1 MVEYLSPVYHA
12 VHTGTWLNIVEF
24 AKDPRARLCARA
36 ILDWMLADLAVN
48 SHHGIIIPPSTRAKG
63 LVKEEPMISQ
73 GRPNTQWTG
82 WLYWGAGTMPDTQ
95 EALENSDDWKTGFLT
110 CHAVSDYIPEPV
122 IRNLG
127 AKRLAMPYALVQARA
142 SREVISQSQTNAY
155 GLPKPVDRNPPNSRY
170 NVRSVYVNRDYA
182 IGAGARVED
191 IDEPTVRHAHSFAVI
206 WRDTAPHNWL
216 FFVHPYWYTNRKH
229 TNSDALLGSDD
240 WSGTS
245 PFFQMVHWE
254 NSAILLFDLP
264 KDDPYAGQA
273 EGNNPKW
280 TSSRPSK
287 LIQRAH
293 AYIPDTMDEVVT
305 NEHGVFLRAGN
316 VYIGIRPLGGRAFWE
331 DGGHEGYRRL
341 VIEGDLVGAAVE
353 VGDQAEFKSFSQF
366 QERVSKADLDT
377 SQLQKE
383 KRVRYCSTRNHDLDI
398 RFNSE
403 DWRPIASV
411 NGVKLDFDRWPTC
424 ESPYLTCRDGVMD
437 INDGTSGFK
446 VNWQDDL
453 PEYTYYEIQ

>member
-1 MVEYLSPVYHA
+1 
-12 VHTGTWLNIVEF
+12 
-24 AKDPRARLCARA
+24 
-36 ILDWMLADLAVN
+36 
-48 SHHGIIIPPSTRAKG
+48 
-63 LVKEEPMISQ
+63 
-73 GRPNTQWTG
+73 
-82 WLYWGAGTMPDTQ
+82 MPDGLSKDD
-95 EALENSDDWKTGFLT
+95 ALESLISNLVETG
-110 CHAVSDYIPEPV
+110 C
-122 IRNLG
+122 IR
-127 AKRLAMPYALVQARA
+127 P
-142 SREVISQSQTNAY
+142 
-155 GLPKPVDRNPPNSRY
+155 
-170 NVRSVYVNRDYA
+170 
-182 IGAGARVED
+182 
-191 IDEPTVRHAHSFAVI
+191 IDQ
-206 WRDTAPHNWL
+206 
-216 FFVHPYWYTNRKH
+216 
-229 TNSDALLGSDD
+229 SDALLGSDD